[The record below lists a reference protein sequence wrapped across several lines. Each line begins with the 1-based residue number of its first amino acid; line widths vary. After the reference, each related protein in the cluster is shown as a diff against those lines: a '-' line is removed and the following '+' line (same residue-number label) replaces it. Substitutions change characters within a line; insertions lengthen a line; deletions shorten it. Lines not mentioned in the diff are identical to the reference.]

1 MEARRLFEEEVIGF
15 LDLVNASREDRGAAQ
30 GAVARIDI
38 RGDECLT
45 GALIEV
51 KDLAHGRAIGLDPV
65 DEEDTLADTYDAVVV
80 FAFLATVDG
89 VLTLPEEVLMR

>member
-1 MEARRLFEEEVIGF
+1 MIGI
-15 LDLVNASREDRGAAQ
+15 LDLLYSAREDGGTTRGL
-30 GAVARIDI
+30 VARIDI
-38 RGDECLT
+38 RGDEGLT
-45 GALIEV
+45 GTLTEV

-65 DEEDTLADTYDAVVV
+65 DEEDTRADAYGAVVV

>member
-1 MEARRLFEEEVIGF
+1 MIGI
-15 LDLVNASREDRGAAQ
+15 LDLLDGAREDGGTTRGL
-30 GAVARIDI
+30 VLRIDI

-45 GALIEV
+45 GTLTEV

-65 DEEDTLADTYDAVVV
+65 DEEDTRADTYGAVVV
-80 FAFLATVDG
+80 FALLATVDG

>member
-1 MEARRLFEEEVIGF
+1 MIGI
-15 LDLVNASREDRGAAQ
+15 LDLLYRAREDGGTTRGLIL
-30 GAVARIDI
+30 RIDI

-45 GALIEV
+45 GALTEI

-65 DEEDTLADTYDAVVV
+65 DEEDTLADTYGAVVV

-89 VLTLPEEVLMR
+89 VLTSPEEVLVR